1 MTTASTTADSLSAP
15 AALARISSKLQ
26 TNLIF
31 LVLVLVGNIVGAAM
45 LIAGTYSMAT
55 EDHFTGSTL
64 FFGYLASGI
73 PAALFAAAA
82 VLTVVVMIRTWRMLT
97 AANSGDIAA
106 LKRLS
111 SPGWAVV
118 AVFACWV
125 GPGKTLLNV
134 NAAVREL
141 PAETR

>member
-1 MTTASTTADSLSAP
+1 MTTVSTTADHVSAP

-64 FFGYLASGI
+64 FFGYLATGI

-118 AVFACWV
+118 AIFACWV
-125 GPGKTLLNV
+125 GPGKTLLHV

-141 PAETR
+141 YAETR